1 MRSFL
6 DQRKK
11 KRERG
16 ETSSGALQP
25 RYVQVQ
31 LPDGR
36 LGYHLWRY
44 AGPSCLKQKGLGLNE
59 ARTTPTYRFTL
70 ETETPTIEENLPS
83 SLAELFEEPPTIA
96 NFSPDMELETI
107 NLDDDPNV
115 QRPTSVN
122 AALPPLEKAQ
132 LISLLKEY
140 IDVFAWEYHEMPGLD
155 PNLVAHALNVELR
168 AKPVVQHMR
177 TFHPDVKAQ
186 IIQEIQKLLTAGF
199 IKPIMHPKWLSNI
212 VPVKKKNGQI
222 RCCVDFR
229 NLK

>member
-1 MRSFL
+1 
-6 DQRKK
+6 
-11 KRERG
+11 
-16 ETSSGALQP
+16 
-25 RYVQVQ
+25 
-31 LPDGR
+31 
-36 LGYHLWRY
+36 
-44 AGPSCLKQKGLGLNE
+44 
-59 ARTTPTYRFTL
+59 
-70 ETETPTIEENLPS
+70 
-83 SLAELFEEPPTIA
+83 
-96 NFSPDMELETI
+96 MELETI

-199 IKPIMHPKWLSNI
+199 TSRSCTQSGFQILCRSRKRMGKYDAVLTFKISKKHALKMNFNCPTWICSLIQLLGMLCFHSWMASAAIIRSECHPKM
-212 VPVKKKNGQI
+212 
-222 RCCVDFR
+222 
-229 NLK
+229 